1 MSGLQVPSYPVR
13 EQQGV
18 HTRHHVGRTE
28 NQLKHVEEGLLEQ
41 PEFRLDADLPVLQNQ
56 MKHKPRVAVGSL

>member
-1 MSGLQVPSYPVR
+1 MCLPFTQFPSYPVR

-28 NQLKHVEEGLLEQ
+28 NQLKYIEEGLLVQ
-41 PEFRLDADLPVLQNQ
+41 SEFRLNTDLIVI
-56 MKHKPRVAVGSL
+56 